1 MHPTTRTS
9 RRPFAFVAALVL
21 ALLVMAAGPIAPC
34 VNAAELPKTGDTL
47 PVFAMPGLD
56 DAKEASYLGISA
68 GKPFGLKDI
77 KADLVVFEVIG
88 VYCPQCHEQ
97 APGMNDLFRRLRRA
111 KLDGK
116 VKMVALAAGG
126 YPAEIAFL
134 REQSAYLFPLVA
146 DQDYSVHKVLAEPQT
161 PFTMIVDRK
170 GVVRFAHLGI
180 IRDID
185 GLFRTISEMAD
196 K

>member
-1 MHPTTRTS
+1 MRFVTQTARHR
-9 RRPFAFVAALVL
+9 FAFVRAL
-21 ALLVMAAGPIAPC
+21 ALAALVMAAGVLAPDA
-34 VNAAELPKTGDTL
+34 NAAELPKTGDTL
-47 PVFAMPGLD
+47 PAFAMPGLD
-56 DAKEASYLGISA
+56 DAKEAAYLGVSA

-111 KLDGK
+111 KFDGK

-134 REQSAYLFPLVA
+134 REQSAYLFPIVA
-146 DQDYSVHKVLAEPQT
+146 DQDYIVHKVLSEPQT
-161 PFTMIVDRK
+161 PFTMIIDKK